1 MASRIKLKRSLTPN
15 SAPTTSDL
23 RDKEVALNIVDR
35 TLFVNNSGTIEE
47 IANADPNDE
56 KIVPS
61 MFSSAITDGVG
72 NTWYVS
78 KNGTDKATL
87 GSVNPRH
94 GETTGANSW
103 GKTPSTSFQT
113 LKYALDNYAQSGD
126 TIIIAAGTYDEIF
139 PLTVPVGVTIK
150 GDGLKST
157 FIKPTVP
164 TNTEDAFLI
173 EGDCNI
179 EDLCVC
185 DFYYDSVGDTG
196 YAFRLKSTYT
206 VAADGRRPYIQRCS
220 VITKGSTTSGTD
232 PRGYAAGDAGRGAL
246 VDGSSVAASSS
257 EAALL
262 FNECTFVV
270 PNSVGLYLK
279 NGARCEWLNS
289 FTYFAADSIKGENP
303 GGTGFKGT
311 GKTRLKLNGTS
322 GTFNAT
328 DTITYYD
335 VDGVTVLASGTIES
349 NDGTYIYIDG
359 QGTGTFVEAEAQS
372 AGKAVTANG
381 DAQLDTDEKK
391 FGIASLLLDGTGDY
405 LSLAGSS
412 DFGFGT
418 GDFTVEAFIRP
429 SSVASGTKVIADF
442 RSTSGTVAG
451 LLVLSGSVV
460 EFQSANG
467 AGSITGSTTLSANV
481 FYHVAVVRQNGV
493 TKLYLNG
500 SQEGSNLTDTTDY
513 GSSRA
518 LFIGA
523 NFNGSA
529 EFPGHI
535 DEFRVSKGLARYT
548 TGFTPTTS
556 EFVSDTNT
564 QLLLHFNGLD
574 GSTSILDGSISIQD
588 IRSSSGGVAQY
599 IALADYTDFGAE
611 LRSIGSASVYGERG
625 ITADGKGVRLRCIV
639 HNFGYIGTGKDSSN
653 DISTV
658 NQANEIVEANSGR
671 ALFTSMDQNG
681 DFRVGNAFFVDQE
694 NGTVSFVG
702 GSQSG
707 GTTFDQL
714 VVTGTGDT
722 TTILPT
728 SISLGNLKLSG
739 STLETLS
746 GNLVLDA
753 PGGSSVQVDKRLLLS
768 DGTYD
773 VPSLAFT
780 NDGNTGIARTQPLA
794 DGSFSLISNGSEKFR
809 VAPDAVSSYT
819 TANFV
824 SVGIG
829 TDQNDTA
836 LTSNGSAYPPG
847 TFTNVP
853 LIGGSGT
860 GAAATITTEAFN
872 GTITNNGSGYT
883 TGTISNV
890 ALTTNGSGTGGVVD
904 VTVTGIAGQIT
915 NGGSGY
921 YDTSYNNVP
930 LQGGN
935 GTGAEASLTISG
947 GVVTDVQFTNSGV
960 GYGIGEV
967 LTVNNSDLVYG
978 DPPQQSG
985 GSGFQFEIQADQE
998 GYGPGIVT
1006 AISPVTGWV
1015 GIGYQA
1021 GDSIGLNTSPGSNFA
1036 YTLSSVGAITS
1047 YAITNSGADY
1057 AETDVVTPSIS
1068 ISPTNDSTNGI
1079 LRTVDYYMSVVD
1091 TGGGT
1096 YVFTV
1101 ADGPTATPVNNPTLN
1116 LLRNTVYN
1124 FIFQNGDD
1132 YTSYPLLFSTDSGNN
1147 IAYTA
1152 LNNNLQ
1158 DSSGVQLIIDA
1169 PTVTVEVAQDY
1180 PSGTMDLVLKDASTI
1195 TAGATFTGG
1204 GLTNEVISAKSGN
1217 TISLTTQT
1225 GIASGLSVGDTL
1237 TVTNPTTLY
1246 YYSSSQPGMGNTAT
1260 IGSVYGTGGQIRVDG
1275 LNDGQTTVITGAN
1288 VNTTTID
1295 VSGASNF
1302 GNTQVTGNLNVSN
1315 NATVNNVLTA
1325 GTLVANTVVN
1335 QSALQTTGNI
1345 IQTWSDDTDPAN
1357 PVTVTNFAAK
1367 VDDPDFKY
1375 VTVNTDTS
1383 YFNFEVDG
1391 KTKVSNSAY
1400 LATLGTAKLGIGVEP
1415 TVDTNTTPATVGEI
1429 GEKVEILGNLKV
1441 TGTYKSSDGSV
1452 SAPEFTFQNDE
1463 RLGIYSYN
1471 DGTENNFGITSS
1483 KGKIVSLNGATSTFH
1498 KNLQFDSSAIETFT
1512 LTNGSYYTTGI
1523 TNDVVFEGGTGGGA
1537 IGNVTI
1543 AFGTTISNPGAGY
1556 TDAEYIN
1563 VPLSYFVAPGGNVTG
1578 FTNLSGGSNYVDGT
1592 YTGVSL
1598 FGGGGIGLTADFTI
1612 SGGAVTNVVVNSG
1625 GSGYANTDTGLTVDT
1640 ANVGGSSLTTVNLGN
1655 GGSGYYDGS
1664 YTDLAITNVSSNG
1677 NSGTVDVT
1685 VSGGTVTNLTVNN
1698 GGGGYTATDQFT
1710 ILPTLLTPTQSFT
1723 VGVTNNSASQYVLS
1737 GDFTGGNASIT
1748 VTEGD
1753 TITFNVNV
1761 TGHPFKI
1768 VSQLG
1773 AGGSYDSTYDVA
1785 SVNNNGAET
1794 GAVVFDTGAID
1805 AGAGTYYY
1813 VCENHPTNMF
1823 GSITVNSATVGSGL
1837 AFTAGTV
1844 TTGSGF
1850 SVDIAS
1856 TGSAGVQ
1863 GTGATAYILVA
1874 GGVVTEFYVTDPG
1887 DENYQTG
1894 QTLFVADAD
1903 MQYLDPF
1910 GTPTPSATP
1919 TTQFNVGVGNPGA
1932 ITFVEITNPG
1942 NGYEVNDV
1950 LSLPSTFRPTTVDYA
1965 DGLTVADGDYIL
1977 GSNNIIYLVP
1987 SGGGGTLADPAPSH
2001 TTGSVANGT
2010 ATLDFFSPVGIEFG
2024 LTISTLLTGN
2034 TIQIETGTGKITTQ
2048 ELEVTPGTA
2057 LLNEVSVSGNTISR
2071 STPGNLVVNS
2081 GVNGFVEF
2089 GGTDAIVL
2097 PRGTTAQRPSNQ
2109 AGAIRFNSEEGIFE
2123 GNNGG
2128 SFVSLGGVRDVDLD
2142 TFIRPETA
2150 PGEDEDVLEFFAAGV
2165 TVQKMGE
2172 TFLETNNVTQH
2183 RITDLKGVNLWVEGL
2198 VVTSPTDPVGFD
2210 SSTAIVD
2217 LDDTINFPSHS
2228 FVNGEEVTYANGGNT
2243 DLSNLVDG
2251 TSYYVY
2257 IVDADNIKLSSS
2269 IPNLNAGVYI
2279 DLTASAASELH
2290 TLTRVAPLDVLYYYG
2305 DNVYSVTG
2313 SGTFDADALNFPTH
2327 TTGVDTNGTATL
2339 TWVRDVFGD
2348 ITVSGKIYSFT
2359 VEEFKINGSLSVT
2372 ADNTTARIVAVNTNL
2387 DTQFRLSGVD
2397 ETFIRNDN
2405 TGKFQVNT
2413 SFGSQSETF
2422 VNVFEYDLKKFTLA
2436 DTRINS
2442 NEGTIDTSV
2451 GNSLNLIL
2459 MEYDAINSAFP
2470 AKSGKVMF
2478 EIYDN
2483 ATTPRR
2489 QYSEVSYLLR
2499 SDGSDVFY
2507 TESNKIYTDDL
2518 LVDVSVD
2525 VDASNNVVANIVDV
2539 TGSSTVVYNVKV
2551 VSQSILT

>member
-35 TLFVNNSGTIEE
+35 TVFVNNSGSIEE
-47 IANADPNDE
+47 VANADPNDE

-94 GETTGANSW
+94 GETTGSNSW

-126 TIIIAAGTYDEIF
+126 TVVIASGIYDETF
-139 PLTVPVGVTIK
+139 PLTVPVGVAIK

-157 FIKPTVP
+157 FIRPTAP

-179 EDLCVC
+179 VDLCVNG
-185 DFYYDSVGDTG
+185 FYYDSVGDTG
-196 YAFRLKSTYT
+196 YAFRLKNTYT
-206 VAADGRRPYIQRCS
+206 VSADGRRPYIQRVS
-220 VITKGSTTSGTD
+220 VITTGSTTSGSD
-232 PRGYAAGDAGRGAL
+232 PRGYNAGDAGRGAL
-246 VDGSSVAASSS
+246 VDGSSAAASSA
-257 EAALL
+257 EAAVL
-262 FNECTFVV
+262 FNECTFIV

-279 NGARCEWLNS
+279 NGARAEWLNS

-311 GKTRLKLNGTS
+311 GKIRLKLNNTT

-335 VDGVTVLASGTIES
+335 TDGVTALASGTIDS

-359 QGTGTFVEAEAQS
+359 QGTGQFVEAEAQTS
-372 AGKAVTANG
+372 GKAVTANG
-381 DAQLDTDEKK
+381 DAQLDTAQQR
-391 FGIASLLLDGTGDY
+391 FGTASLLLDGTGDY
-405 LSLAGSS
+405 LSLAASS

-418 GDFTVEAFIRP
+418 GDFTIEAFVRP
-429 SSVASGTKVIADF
+429 ASITAGKIFDF
-442 RSTSGTVAG
+442 RTASPDLAPMIFMDGSGVIILHVNGNNVIVGGGAALTANTWSHIAVSRESGVHSLYVNGTRVGGNFSTSVDYGTTNPLKIG
-451 LLVLSGSVV
+451 
-460 EFQSANG
+460 AN
-467 AGSITGSTTLSANV
+467 
-481 FYHVAVVRQNGV
+481 
-493 TKLYLNG
+493 LNG
-500 SQEGSNLTDTTDY
+500 SDAFT
-513 GSSRA
+513 
-518 LFIGA
+518 
-523 NFNGSA
+523 
-529 EFPGHI
+529 GHI
-535 DEFRVSKGLARYT
+535 DEVRISKGVSRYVNAPSIT
-548 TGFTPTTS
+548 VPTT
-556 EFVSDTNT
+556 EFVVDTNT
-564 QLLLHFNGLD
+564 QLLLHFNGID
-574 GSTSILDGSISIQD
+574 GSTNIIDGSVSAQD
-588 IRSSSGGVAQY
+588 IRSSSGGTAQY

-625 ITADGKGVRLRCIV
+625 VTADGKGVRLRCIV
-639 HNFGYIGTGKDSSN
+639 HNFGYIGTGADLSN
-653 DISTV
+653 DISDV
-658 NQANEIVEANSGR
+658 NQANEIIEANGGR

-739 STLETLS
+739 NTLESLAN
-746 GNLVLDA
+746 NLVLDA
-753 PGGSSVQVDKRLLLS
+753 PGGSSVQVDKRLLLA
-768 DGTYD
+768 DGTYAI
-773 VPSLAFT
+773 PSLGFT
-780 NDGNTGIARTQPLA
+780 NDVDSGIARTQPLA
-794 DGSFSLISNGSEKFR
+794 DGSFSLISNGSEKVR
-809 VAPDAVSSYT
+809 IANDGISNYT

-829 TDQNDTA
+829 TDQSDTT
-836 LTSNGSAYPPG
+836 LNSNGSAYPPG

-860 GAAATITTEAFN
+860 GAAATITTEAF
-872 GTITNNGSGYT
+872 GGSITNNGSGYT

-904 VTVTGIAGQIT
+904 VTVTGISGQIT

-921 YDTSYNNVP
+921 YDTSYSNVP

-960 GYGIGEV
+960 GYSIGEV

-985 GSGFQFEIQADQE
+985 GSGFQFEIQANQE

-1006 AISPVTGWV
+1006 AITPVAGWV
-1015 GIGYQA
+1015 GVGYQV
-1021 GDSIGLNTSPGSNFA
+1021 GDSIGLNTSPGSSFA

-1057 AETDVVTPSIS
+1057 AATDVVTPSIS
-1068 ISPTNDSTNGI
+1068 VSAANDTVNGI
-1079 LRTVDYYMSVVD
+1079 VRTVNYYLSVFD

-1101 ADGPTATPVNNPTLN
+1101 ADGPSATPVNNPTLN

-1132 YTSYPLLFSTDSGNN
+1132 YTSYPLLFSTDSNN
-1147 IAYTA
+1147 TIPYTA
-1152 LNNNLQ
+1152 LNNSLQ
-1158 DSSGVQLIIDA
+1158 DSIGVQLVIDA

-1217 TISLTTQT
+1217 TISVTTQT

-1246 YYSSSQPGMGNTAT
+1246 YYSSSQPGMGNSAT
-1260 IGSVYGTGGQIRVDG
+1260 IGSTYGTGGQITVDA
-1275 LNDGQTTVITGAN
+1275 LNDGQTTVVTGSN
-1288 VNTTTID
+1288 INTTTID

-1302 GNTQVTGNLNVSN
+1302 GPTQITGNLNVSN
-1315 NATVNNVLTA
+1315 NATIVNTLTA

-1345 IQTWSDDTDPAN
+1345 VQTWSDDTDPQN
-1357 PVTVTNFAAK
+1357 PVTVTNFSAK
-1367 VDDPDFKY
+1367 VDDPNFKY
-1375 VTVNTDTS
+1375 VTVNTDSS

-1391 KTKVSNSAY
+1391 KSKISNSAY
-1400 LATLGTAKLGIGVEP
+1400 IATISDAKVGIGIEP
-1415 TVDTNTTPATVGEI
+1415 TIDTNTNPATVGEI
-1429 GEKVEILGNLKV
+1429 GEKVEIVGNVKV

-1452 SAPEFTFQNDE
+1452 TAPDITFQNDE

-1471 DGTENNFGITSS
+1471 DGTNNNLGITSS
-1483 KGKIVSLNGATSTFH
+1483 SGKIVSLNGATSKFH
-1498 KNLQFDSSAIETFT
+1498 KDLQFDSSAIDQFT
-1512 LTNGSYYTTGI
+1512 LTNGSYYTTGVYQ
-1523 TNDVVFEGGTGGGA
+1523 DVEFQAGTGSGA

-1543 AFGTTISNPGAGY
+1543 AFGTSISNAGAGY
-1556 TDAEYIN
+1556 TDAEYVN

-1578 FTNLSGGSNYVDGT
+1578 FTGLTGGSNYVDGT

-1598 FGGGGIGLTADFTI
+1598 FGGSGIGLTADFTI

-1625 GSGYANTDTGLTVDT
+1625 GSGYSNTDTNLTVDT
-1640 ANVGGSSLTTVNLGN
+1640 ENIGGNKLDTVTIVN
-1655 GGSGYYDGS
+1655 GGSNYYDGNF
-1664 YTDLAITNVSSNG
+1664 TNLAITNVSSNG
-1677 NSGTVDVT
+1677 SNGTVDVV
-1685 VSGGTVTNLTVNN
+1685 VSGGVVTSVTVNN
-1698 GGGGYTATDQFT
+1698 PGGGYQTTDQYT
-1710 ILPTLLTPTQSFT
+1710 VLSTLLNPTQSFT
-1723 VGVTNNSASQYVLS
+1723 ASVTNSGASDYVFS
-1737 GDFTGGNASIT
+1737 GDFTGNDPSIT

-1753 TITFNVNV
+1753 TITLNVNA
-1761 TGHPFKI
+1761 TGHPIHI

-1773 AGGSYDSTYDVA
+1773 AGNTYDA
-1785 SVNNNGAET
+1785 QYDIGSVSGQGSET
-1794 GAVVFDTGAID
+1794 GTVIFDTGATD

-1813 VCENHPTNMF
+1813 VCENHPANMQ
-1823 GSITVNSATVGSGL
+1823 GTITVNNATVGSGL
-1837 AFTAGTV
+1837 SFNASSV
-1844 TTGSGF
+1844 ITGSGF

-1863 GTGATAYILVA
+1863 GTGATAYVLVE
-1874 GGVVTEFYVTDPG
+1874 GGVVTQFYVTDPG

-1903 MQYLDPF
+1903 MQYLDSF
-1910 GTPTPSATP
+1910 GAPTPSAIP

-1932 ITFVEITNPG
+1932 VTFVELTDTG
-1942 NGYEVNDV
+1942 NGYELNDA
-1950 LSLPSTFRPTTVDYA
+1950 LTLPSTFRPTTVDYA
-1965 DGLTVADGDYIL
+1965 DGLTVSIGNYVL
-1977 GSNNIIYLVP
+1977 SGNNIYLV
-1987 SGGGGTLADPAPSH
+1987 STGGVLADPAPTH

-2010 ATLDFFSPVGIEFG
+2010 ATLDFYSPVGIEFALNVG
-2024 LTISTLLTGN
+2024 TLLTGN
-2034 TIQIETGTGKITTQ
+2034 TVTIDTSAGKITAQ

-2057 LLNEVSVSGNTISR
+2057 LLNDVSVSGNTISR

-2081 GVNGFVEF
+2081 GINGFVEF

-2097 PRGTTAQRPSNQ
+2097 PRGTTAQRPANQ

-2142 TFIRPETA
+2142 TFIRPETS
-2150 PGEDEDVLEFFAAGV
+2150 PGQDEDVLEFFAAGV

-2183 RITDLKGVNLWVEGL
+2183 RITDLKGVNVWVEGL
-2198 VVTSPTDPVGFD
+2198 AVTSPTDPVTFD
-2210 SSTAIVD
+2210 ASTAID
-2217 LDDTINFPSHS
+2217 GTAETINFTSHS
-2228 FVNGEEVTYANGGNT
+2228 FTQGEEVTYSNGGNT

-2251 TSYYVY
+2251 TNYFVN
-2257 IVDADNIKLSSS
+2257 IVDENTINLATTSANIG
-2269 IPNLNAGVYI
+2269 LNTFI
-2279 DLTASAASELH
+2279 DLTAASATETHSF
-2290 TLTRVAPLDVLYYYG
+2290 TRVNPAAVLYYYG
-2305 DNVYSVTG
+2305 DNVYSITG

-2327 TTGVDTNGTATL
+2327 TTGAVANGTATL
-2339 TWVRDVFGD
+2339 TWERTIYGD
-2348 ITVSGKIYSFT
+2348 ITVAGKIYNFT
-2359 VEEFKINGSLSVT
+2359 LDELKLNGSIAFT
-2372 ADNTTARIVAVNTNL
+2372 ADNTTARIIGVNTNL

-2397 ETFIRNDN
+2397 ETFIRTDN
-2405 TGKFQVNT
+2405 TGKFKVNT
-2413 SFGSQSETF
+2413 SFASQAETY
-2422 VNVFEYDLKKFTLA
+2422 VDVFEYDLKKFTLA
-2436 DTRINS
+2436 DTRILS
-2442 NEGTIDTSV
+2442 NEGTLDTSV
-2451 GNSLNLIL
+2451 GNSLNLTIQ
-2459 MEYDAINSAFP
+2459 EYDSINSRFP

-2483 ATTPRR
+2483 SATPRR
-2489 QYSEVSYLLR
+2489 QFSEVSFLLR

-2525 VDASNNVVANIVDV
+2525 VVANNVVANIVDV

>member
-23 RDKEVALNIVDR
+23 TDKEVALNLVDR

-47 IANADPNDE
+47 VANADPNDE

-78 KNGTDKATL
+78 NNGTDKATL

-94 GETTGANSW
+94 GETTGANAW

-126 TIIIAAGTYDEIF
+126 TIVVAAGTFDETF
-139 PLTVPVGVTIK
+139 PLTVPVGVVIK

-157 FIKPTVP
+157 FIRPTVP
-164 TNTEDAFLI
+164 TNTEDAFLL

-179 EDLCVC
+179 EDLCVTG
-185 DFYYDSVGDTG
+185 FYYDSVGDTG
-196 YAFRLKSTYT
+196 YAFRLKNTYT
-206 VAADGRRPYIQRCS
+206 VSADGRRPYIQRVS
-220 VITKGSTTSGTD
+220 VITTGSTTSGAD

-246 VDGSSVAASSS
+246 VDGSSVAASSA

-279 NGARCEWLNS
+279 NGARSEWLNS

-311 GKTRLKLNGTS
+311 GKTRLKLNNTT

-335 VDGVTVLASGTIES
+335 TDGVTALASGTIDS
-349 NDGTYIYIDG
+349 NDGTYVYIDG
-359 QGTGTFVEAEAQS
+359 QGTGQFVEAEAQTS
-372 AGKAVTANG
+372 GKAVTANG
-381 DAQLDTDEKK
+381 DSQLDTDEKK
-391 FGIASLLLDGTGDY
+391 FGTASLLLDGTGDY

-451 LLVLSGSVV
+451 LLILSGSVL

-481 FYHVAVVRQNGV
+481 FYHVAVVRQSGV
-493 TKLYLNG
+493 TKLYLDG
-500 SQEGSNLTDTTDY
+500 SQEGSNLSDTTDY

-548 TGFTPTTS
+548 GAFTPTTS
-556 EFVSDTNT
+556 EFISDTNT
-564 QLLLHFNGLD
+564 QLLLHFNGID
-574 GSTSILDGSISIQD
+574 GSTSILDGSISTQD
-588 IRSSSGGVAQY
+588 IRSSSGGTAQY
-599 IALADYTDFGAE
+599 IGLADYTDFGAE

-639 HNFGYIGTGKDSSN
+639 HNFGYIGTGADSSN
-653 DISTV
+653 DISDV
-658 NQANEIVEANSGR
+658 NQANEIVEANGGR

-739 STLETLS
+739 NTLESLA

-753 PGGSSVQVDKRLLLS
+753 PGGSSVQVDKRLLLA
-768 DGTYD
+768 DGTYAI
-773 VPSLAFT
+773 PSLGFT
-780 NDGNTGIARTQPLA
+780 NDVDTGIARTQPLA
-794 DGSFSLISNGSEKFR
+794 DGSFSLISNGSEKVR
-809 VAPDAVSSYT
+809 IANDAISNYT

-829 TDQNDTA
+829 TDQNDITVS
-836 LTSNGSAYPPG
+836 SNGSQYPPG

-853 LIGGSGT
+853 LSGGSGT
-860 GAAATITTEAFN
+860 GAAATIVTTAF
-872 GTITNNGSGYT
+872 GGSITNNGSGYT
-883 TGTISNV
+883 TGTLTDIP
-890 ALTTNGSGTGGVVD
+890 LTTNGSGTGGVVD
-904 VTVTGIAGQIT
+904 VTVTGIAGNINQP
-915 NGGSGY
+915 GSGY
-921 YDTSYNNVP
+921 YDETYYSVP
-930 LQGGN
+930 LQSGSGS
-935 GTGAEASLTISG
+935 GAQATV
-947 GVVTDVQFTNSGV
+947 VVTSGEVTEVTFTNSGV
-960 GYGIGEV
+960 GYAIGDI
-967 LTVNNSDLVYG
+967 LTINNTDLVYG

-985 GSGFQFEIQADQE
+985 GSGFQFEITADQS
-998 GYGPGIVT
+998 GYGPGVVS
-1006 AISPVTGWV
+1006 AITPVANWLGS
-1015 GIGYQA
+1015 GYQA
-1021 GDSIGLNTSPGSNFA
+1021 GDTIGLNTTPGTGFV
-1036 YTLSSVGAITS
+1036 YTLTSAGAITN
-1047 YAITNSGADY
+1047 ATVTNSGADY
-1057 AETDVVTPSIS
+1057 AENDVVTPSIG
-1068 ISPTNDSTNGI
+1068 ISATNDTVNGI
-1079 LRTVDYYMSVVD
+1079 VRTVNYYLSVFD

-1101 ADGPTATPVNNPTLN
+1101 ADGPSATPVNNPTLS

-1132 YTSYPLLFSTDSGNN
+1132 YNSYPLLFSTDSNN
-1147 IAYTA
+1147 TIAYTA
-1152 LNNNLQ
+1152 LNNSLQ
-1158 DSSGVQLIIDA
+1158 DSIGVQLVIDA
-1169 PTVTVEVAQDY
+1169 PTVTVAAAQAY
-1180 PSGTMDLVLKDASTI
+1180 PSGTMDITLEDASAI
-1195 TAGATFTGG
+1195 TAGATFTGA
-1204 GLTNEVISAKSGN
+1204 GLTNEVIAAKSGN
-1217 TISLTTQT
+1217 VISLTTQT
-1225 GIASGLSVGDTL
+1225 GIATALNAGDTL
-1237 TVTNPTTLY
+1237 TVTNPTTIY
-1246 YYSSSQPGMGNTAT
+1246 YYSSSQPGMGNSAT
-1260 IGSVYGTGGQIRVDG
+1260 IGSTYGTGGQITVNN
-1275 LNDGQTTVITGAN
+1275 LNDGQTTVVTGAN
-1288 VNTTTID
+1288 ISTTTID

-1302 GNTQVTGNLNVSN
+1302 GSTQITGNLNVSN
-1315 NATVNNVLTA
+1315 NATIVNTLTA

-1345 IQTWSDDTDPAN
+1345 IQTWSDDTDPEN
-1357 PVTVTNFAAK
+1357 PVTYTNFAAK

-1375 VTVNTDTS
+1375 VTVNTDSS

-1391 KTKVSNSAY
+1391 KAKVSNSAY
-1400 LATLGTAKLGIGVEP
+1400 IATLTDAKVGIGVEP

-1429 GEKVEILGNLKV
+1429 SEKLEVVGNVKV
-1441 TGTYKSSDGSV
+1441 TGTYKSSDGLV
-1452 SAPEFTFQNDE
+1452 TAPDITFQSDE

-1471 DGTENNFGITSS
+1471 DGTNNNLGITSS
-1483 KGKIVSLNGATSTFH
+1483 SGKIVSLNGTTSTFH
-1498 KNLQFDSSAIETFT
+1498 KDLQFDSSAIDEFT
-1512 LTNGSYYTTGI
+1512 LTNGSYYTTGVYQ
-1523 TNDVVFEGGTGGGA
+1523 DVEFQAGTGSGA

-1543 AFGTTISNPGAGY
+1543 AFGTSISNAGAGY

-1578 FTNLSGGSNYVDGT
+1578 FTGLTGGSNYVDGT

-1598 FGGGGIGLTADFTI
+1598 FGGSGIGLTADFTI
-1612 SGGAVTNVVVNSG
+1612 SGGTVTNVVVNSG
-1625 GSGYANTDTGLTVDT
+1625 GSGYSNTDTNLTVDT
-1640 ANVGGSSLTTVNLGN
+1640 ENVGGNKLDTVTIVN
-1655 GGSGYYDGS
+1655 GGSNYYDGN
-1664 YTDLAITNVSSNG
+1664 YTDVAITNVSSNG
-1677 NSGTVDVT
+1677 SNGTVDVV
-1685 VSGGTVTNLTVNN
+1685 VSGGVVTSVTVNN
-1698 GGGGYTATDQFT
+1698 SGGGYQTTDQYT
-1710 ILPTLLTPTQSFT
+1710 VLGTLLNPTQSLT
-1723 VGVTNNSASQYVLS
+1723 ASVTNNAASDYVFS
-1737 GDFTGGNASIT
+1737 GDITGNDPSIT

-1753 TITFNVNV
+1753 TITLNVNA
-1761 TGHPFKI
+1761 TGHPLHI
-1768 VSQLG
+1768 VTQLG
-1773 AGGSYDSTYDVA
+1773 AGNTYDPQYDVG
-1785 SVNNNGAET
+1785 SVTGQGTET
-1794 GAVVFDTGAID
+1794 GTVFFDTGAVD

-1813 VCENHPTNMF
+1813 ICSNHPANMQ
-1823 GSITVNSATVGSGL
+1823 GTITVNTATVGSGL
-1837 AFTAGTV
+1837 AFNASTV
-1844 TTGSGF
+1844 ITGSGF

-1863 GTGATAYILVA
+1863 GTGATAYILVENGA
-1874 GGVVTEFYVTDPG
+1874 VTQFYVTDPG

-1894 QTLFVADAD
+1894 QTLYVADAD
-1903 MQYLDPF
+1903 MQYLDAF
-1910 GTPTPSATP
+1910 GAPTPSATP

-1932 ITFVEITNPG
+1932 VTFVELTDTG
-1942 NGYEVNDV
+1942 NGYELNDA
-1950 LSLPSTFRPTTVDYA
+1950 LTLPSTFRPTTIDYV
-1965 DGLTVADGDYIL
+1965 DGLTVATGNYVL
-1977 GSNNIIYLVP
+1977 SGNNIYLV
-1987 SGGGGTLADPAPSH
+1987 SAGGVLADPAPTH

-2010 ATLDFFSPVGIEFG
+2010 ATLDFYSPVGIEFALNVG
-2024 LTISTLLTGN
+2024 TLLTGN
-2034 TIQIETGTGKITTQ
+2034 TITIDTSAGKITSQ

-2057 LLNEVSVSGNTISR
+2057 LLNEVSVSGSTISR
-2071 STPGNLVVNS
+2071 STPGNLTVNS

-2089 GGTDAIVL
+2089 GGTDGVIL
-2097 PRGTTAQRPSNQ
+2097 PRGTTAQRPPNQ
-2109 AGAIRFNSEEGIFE
+2109 AGTIRFNSEEGIFE

-2165 TVQKMGE
+2165 IVQKMGE

-2183 RITDLKGVNLWVEGL
+2183 RITDLNNVSLWVEGTA
-2198 VVTSPTDPVGFD
+2198 VVAPTDPVTFD
-2210 SSTAIVD
+2210 ASTAI
-2217 LDDTINFPSHS
+2217 DDAAETITFTAHS
-2228 FVNGEEVTYANGGNT
+2228 FVQGEEVTYSNGGNT

-2251 TSYYVY
+2251 TNYFVN
-2257 IVDADNIKLSSS
+2257 IVDENTINLATTSANIG
-2269 IPNLNAGVYI
+2269 LNTFI
-2279 DLTASAASELH
+2279 DLTAASATETHSF
-2290 TLTRVAPLDVLYYYG
+2290 TRVNPAAVLYYYG
-2305 DNVYSVTG
+2305 DNVYSVTS
-2313 SGTFDADALNFPTH
+2313 SGTFDADPANFPDH
-2327 TTGVDTNGTATL
+2327 TTGAVANGTATL
-2339 TWVRDVFGD
+2339 TWERTIYGD
-2348 ITVSGKIYSFT
+2348 LTVTGKIYNYT
-2359 VEEFKINGSLSVT
+2359 VEELKINGSLAFT
-2372 ADNTTARIVAVNTNL
+2372 ADNTTARIIGVNTNL

-2397 ETFIRNDN
+2397 ETFIRTDN
-2405 TGKFQVNT
+2405 TGKFKVNT
-2413 SFGSQSETF
+2413 SFASQAETY
-2422 VNVFEYDLKKFTLA
+2422 VDVFEYDLKKFTLA
-2436 DTRINS
+2436 DTRILS

-2451 GNSLNLIL
+2451 GNSLNLTIQ
-2459 MEYDAINSAFP
+2459 EYDSINSTFP

-2478 EIYDN
+2478 EIYDDS
-2483 ATTPRR
+2483 ATPRR
-2489 QYSEVSYLLR
+2489 QYSEVSFLLR

-2525 VDASNNVVANIVDV
+2525 VDAQNNVVANIVDV
-2539 TGSSTVVYNVKV
+2539 TGSSTVIYTVKV